1 MDGQESVFDNE
12 TFHKRLGAL
21 AFSDHSLDSTHG
33 LVD

>member
-21 AFSDHSLDSTHG
+21 AFAAILLTYSRFG
-33 LVD
+33 